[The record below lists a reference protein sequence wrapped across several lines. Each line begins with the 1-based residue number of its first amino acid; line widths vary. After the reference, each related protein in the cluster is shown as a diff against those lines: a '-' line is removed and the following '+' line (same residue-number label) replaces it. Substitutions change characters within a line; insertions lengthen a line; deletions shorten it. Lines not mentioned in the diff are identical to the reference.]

1 MEAIFFD
8 VISWIG
14 LAICIGAFFIKDVF
28 WLRLATLIG
37 CALMFVYYMFIA
49 IPQGVISNLL
59 VLLINAYYIGLY
71 ALQRRKTNQLL
82 AAAPDVEI
90 HTNNIIMT
98 EPNSETVQPK
108 TLSVQANAAT

>member
-1 MEAIFFD
+1 MEASVFN

-37 CALMFVYYMFIA
+37 CALMLAYYMFIA

-59 VLLINAYYIGLY
+59 VLLINAYYIGQFS
-71 ALQRRKTNQLL
+71 LQRRKERRLM
-82 AAAPDVEI
+82 AAAPDVEVNTI
-90 HTNNIIMT
+90 DTSTT
-98 EPNSETVQPK
+98 EPANEAMQSKQ
-108 TLSVQANAAT
+108 LSVPVSAAT

>member
-1 MEAIFFD
+1 MEAIVFN

-37 CALMFVYYMFIA
+37 CALMLAYYLFIA

-59 VLLINAYYIGLY
+59 VLLINAYYIGQFS
-71 ALQRRKTNQLL
+71 LQRRKARRLMT
-82 AAAPDVEI
+82 AASDVEL
-90 HTNNIIMT
+90 TSSDAPLS
-98 EPNSETVQPK
+98 EPACETAPAK
-108 TLSVQANAAT
+108 PLSVPAVSAT

>member
-1 MEAIFFD
+1 MEAMVYD

-37 CALMFVYYMFIA
+37 CALMFVYYLFIA

-59 VLLINAYYIGLY
+59 VLLINAYYLGLF
-71 ALQRRKTNQLL
+71 AWQRHKTNQLL
-82 AAAPDVEI
+82 AAEPDVE
-90 HTNNIIMT
+90 TT
-98 EPNSETVQPK
+98 AAAEPAPVATTRAGTDAVTV
-108 TLSVQANAAT
+108 A

>member
-1 MEAIFFD
+1 MEAVVFD

-59 VLLINAYYIGLY
+59 VLLINAYYIGLF
-71 ALQRRKTNQLL
+71 ALQRRKTQRLL
-82 AAAPDVEI
+82 ANATDVESSSLDI
-90 HTNNIIMT
+90 GDSVPAT
-98 EPNSETVQPK
+98 EHVPAKPLAV
-108 TLSVQANAAT
+108 SVVSAT

>member
-1 MEAIFFD
+1 MEAIVFD

-14 LAICIGAFFIKDVF
+14 LSICIGAFFIKDVF

-59 VLLINAYYIGLY
+59 VLLINAYYLGLF
-71 ALQRRKTNQLL
+71 ALQRHKTNQLL
-82 AAAPDVEI
+82 AAAPDVELSTS
-90 HTNNIIMT
+90 HGALT
-98 EPNSETVQPK
+98 EPGNELVQPK
-108 TLSVQANAAT
+108 SLAVQSGSVT